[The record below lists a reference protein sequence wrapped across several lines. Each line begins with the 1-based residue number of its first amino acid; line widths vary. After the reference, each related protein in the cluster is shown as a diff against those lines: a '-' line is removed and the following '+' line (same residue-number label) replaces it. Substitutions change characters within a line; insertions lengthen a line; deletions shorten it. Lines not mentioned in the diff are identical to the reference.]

1 MKAQPK
7 SKAVLFSPWFILFI
21 SSSDHLHFPQGN
33 DYSLF
38 ALISANSI
46 LLETFLWV
54 VWFNPS
60 NPQSPFKIKPLVHRA
75 SSSWEV
81 IFQCDFFS
89 WDVQCAYA
97 ELQKVSPSKFACFHG
112 QIWGNLRNLYWKKN
126 WSPSSPWFSGIL
138 MIHVL
143 YLYYYIKHLRI
154 GESIFYHGIFYYIY
168 FIP

>member
-97 ELQKVSPSKFACFHG
+97 ELQKVSQNLHVFMDKFEV
-112 QIWGNLRNLYWKKN
+112 IWEICTERR
-126 WSPSSPWFSGIL
+126 IEAQ
-138 MIHVL
+138 VL
-143 YLYYYIKHLRI
+143 PDLV
-154 GESIFYHGIFYYIY
+154 EF
-168 FIP
+168 